1 MEFVPVLAMI
11 SLVITIINLLKYL
24 RSGNY
29 NGAVTTLTVLIA
41 GVLVM
46 FLVAE
51 TDFAAGISVADRPL
65 GDYNNWS
72 LLFMG
77 LTISS
82 MAAFANELKSAFD
95 NTDSAVKPNLTTL
108 SDTPP
113 PE

>member
-1 MEFVPVLAMI
+1 MDFVPVLAMI
-11 SLVITIINLLKYL
+11 SLVMTIINLLKYI
-24 RSGNY
+24 RSGNH
-29 NGAVTTLTVLIA
+29 NGTATTLTVLAA
-41 GVLVM
+41 GVLVI
-46 FLVAE
+46 FLVAQ
-51 TDFAAGISVADRPL
+51 TDFASGIVVAERPL

-82 MAAFANELKSAFD
+82 IAAFANDLKSAFD

>member
-1 MEFVPVLAMI
+1 MEFVPVLAMVT
-11 SLVITIINLLKYL
+11 LVITIINMLKYL
-24 RSGNY
+24 RSGNH
-29 NGAVTTLTVLIA
+29 NGAFTTFSVLVAGVVTVLLA
-41 GVLVM
+41 
-46 FLVAE
+46 AQ
-51 TDFAAGISVADRPL
+51 TDFAAGIIIADRPL

-77 LTISS
+77 LTIGS
-82 MAAFANELKSAFD
+82 MGAFAVDIKAAID